1 MKHAL
6 NQSHDN
12 DLATQL
18 ELEATLQS
26 EAGKTH
32 DFYEG
37 VSAFLQKRVP
47 VFKGI

>member
-1 MKHAL
+1 L
-6 NQSHDN
+6 DN
-12 DLATQL
+12 NLADQL

-37 VSAFLQKRVP
+37 VAAFVQKRAP
-47 VFKGI
+47 AFKGK